1 MLMKPIKYL
10 LSILIV
16 LCFQGCPGR
25 YSEEPDMQF
34 TIKNK
39 SNEDIYF
46 YANCEDSIINIK
58 DLSKGYLIFLEKNN
72 DYKIDFWIKL
82 FQPNRKLNIFF
93 LKKTI
98 LDAYSW
104 QEIQEKNI
112 FDRQYVLTLEELKSM
127 NYEII
132 YDGK

>member
-1 MLMKPIKYL
+1 M
-10 LSILIV
+10 
-16 LCFQGCPGR
+16 
-25 YSEEPDMQF
+25 
-34 TIKNK
+34 
-39 SNEDIYF
+39 
-46 YANCEDSIINIK
+46 
-58 DLSKGYLIFLEKNN
+58 SKGYLIFLEKNN

>member
-58 DLSKGYLIFLEKNN
+58 DLSKGYLIFLEK
-72 DYKIDFWIKL
+72 
-82 FQPNRKLNIFF
+82 
-93 LKKTI
+93 TI